1 MNYKSLKEKLSPS
14 VARALEDLK
23 AELVDIAFTKQKGE
37 MTVTVFVYKKD
48 GLDIDLLQEASEKL
62 DPIFEAEKELKDKY
76 YLEISSP
83 GIDRPIKTD
92 DDFRRNMD
100 IKLDAKLKNNEKHIG
115 ILKKYDEESFTLDCD
130 GKIIEIKRADVK
142 KLTQAIE
149 F

>member
-14 VARALEDLK
+14 VAKALEDLK

-100 IKLDAKLKNNEKHIG
+100 MKLDAKLKNNEKHIG

>member
-14 VARALEDLK
+14 VAKALEDLK
-23 AELVDIAFTKQKGE
+23 AELVDIAFTRQKGE

-92 DDFRRNMD
+92 DDFSRNMD

>member
-14 VARALEDLK
+14 VAKALEDLK
-23 AELVDIAFTKQKGE
+23 TELVDIAFTRQKGE

-100 IKLDAKLKNNEKHIG
+100 MKLNAKLKNNEKHIG

>member
-14 VARALEDLK
+14 VAKALEDLK
-23 AELVDIAFTKQKGE
+23 TELVDIAFTRQKGE

-100 IKLDAKLKNNEKHIG
+100 MKLDAKLKNNEKHIG

>member
-1 MNYKSLKEKLSPS
+1 MNYKSLKEKLSAS
-14 VARALEDLK
+14 VAKALEDLK
-23 AELVDIAFTKQKGE
+23 AELVDIAFTRQKGE

>member
-14 VARALEDLK
+14 VAKALEDLK

-37 MTVTVFVYKKD
+37 MTVTVFVHKKD

-100 IKLDAKLKNNEKHIG
+100 MKLDAKLKNNEKHIG

>member
-14 VARALEDLK
+14 VAKALEDLK
-23 AELVDIAFTKQKGE
+23 AELVDIVFTRQKGE

>member
-1 MNYKSLKEKLSPS
+1 MNYKSLKEKLSPKL
-14 VARALEDLK
+14 AKALEDLK
-23 AELVDIAFTKQKGE
+23 AELVDIGFTRHKGE
-37 MTVTVFVYKKD
+37 MIVSVYIYKKE
-48 GLDIDLLQEASEKL
+48 GLDIDLLQKATERL
-62 DPIFEAEKELKDKY
+62 NPIFDSVEELKDKY

-100 IKLDAKLKNNEKHIG
+100 MKLDAKLKNNEKYMG
-115 ILKKYDEESFTLDCD
+115 ILKNYDEESFTLDCD
-130 GKIIEIKRADVK
+130 GETIDIKRADVK

>member
-14 VARALEDLK
+14 VAKALEYLK
-23 AELVDIAFTKQKGE
+23 AELVDIAFTRQKGE

-130 GKIIEIKRADVK
+130 GKNIEIKRADVK

>member
-14 VARALEDLK
+14 VVKALEDLK
-23 AELVDIAFTKQKGE
+23 AELVDIAFTRQKGE

-100 IKLDAKLKNNEKHIG
+100 MKLDAKLKNNEKHIG

>member
-14 VARALEDLK
+14 VAKVLEDLK
-23 AELVDIAFTKQKGE
+23 AELVDIAFTRQKGE

-62 DPIFEAEKELKDKY
+62 DPIFEAEKELKNKY

-100 IKLDAKLKNNEKHIG
+100 IKLDAILKNNEKHIG

>member
-14 VARALEDLK
+14 LAKALEDLK
-23 AELVDIAFTKQKGE
+23 AELVDIAFTRQKGE

>member
-1 MNYKSLKEKLSPS
+1 MNYKSLKEKLSPKL
-14 VARALEDLK
+14 AKALEDLK
-23 AELVDIAFTKQKGE
+23 AELVDIGFTRHKGE
-37 MTVTVFVYKKD
+37 MTVSVYIYKKE
-48 GLDIDLLQEASEKL
+48 GLDIDLLQKATERL
-62 DPIFEAEKELKDKY
+62 NPIFDSVEELKDKY

-100 IKLDAKLKNNEKHIG
+100 MKLDAKLKNNEKYMG
-115 ILKKYDEESFTLDCD
+115 ILKNYNEESFTLDCGGETID
-130 GKIIEIKRADVK
+130 IKRADVK

>member
-14 VARALEDLK
+14 VAKVLEDLK
-23 AELVDIAFTKQKGE
+23 AELVDIAFTRQKGE

-100 IKLDAKLKNNEKHIG
+100 MKLDAKLKNNEKHIG

>member
-14 VARALEDLK
+14 VAKALEDLK
-23 AELVDIAFTKQKGE
+23 AELVDIAFTRQKGE

-100 IKLDAKLKNNEKHIG
+100 MKLDAKLKNNEKHTG

-130 GKIIEIKRADVK
+130 EKIIEIKRADVK

>member
-1 MNYKSLKEKLSPS
+1 MNYKSLKEKLSPN
-14 VARALEDLK
+14 VAKALEDLK
-23 AELVDIAFTKQKGE
+23 AELVDIAFTRQKGE

-130 GKIIEIKRADVK
+130 GKNIEIKRADVK

>member
-14 VARALEDLK
+14 VAKALEDLK
-23 AELVDIAFTKQKGE
+23 AELVDIAFTRQKGE

-130 GKIIEIKRADVK
+130 GKNIEIKRADVK